1 MKVIPNRQKKSFIYM
16 KHAFIVAIV
25 FLVLASCST
34 RKDRTINRAY
44 HQTTTKFNVLFNGEE
59 AIAAGIEAEIASHQP
74 NFWEQLPVEP
84 FPLVDLFTLS
94 PKNNAN
100 FLRGEEKAVVAV
112 QKHSMLFGNEQRN
125 QQIDEAY
132 MLLGKARYYNGRYLQ
147 ALDAFNYIIDQLPN
161 TSSINKAKLWKAK
174 VFIQL
179 LQEQRAITII
189 KELLS
194 NSELSLAES
203 ADASAYLAKAHL
215 ALNQP
220 QQATHPLYNA
230 AAFTKDNATRAR
242 YYYLLGQLHDKL
254 EHRDSAAVAYQRI
267 IDLNRRIPRTYWIH
281 AKLNQ
286 LNTSQSDEETVQ
298 KQYGKLTKNEENKRY
313 LDKIHFSHALYS
325 LSTNDTLSAK
335 ELINASLRT
344 NTKDKILKGLA
355 YETMGNVF
363 FEENQFV
370 LSGAYL
376 DSTLQVLP
384 PKTRK
389 YRKIKRKRDKL
400 NDIIEYETTRQT
412 TDSLL
417 VLIDKTPE
425 EQNAIFESY
434 IKSLKTA
441 DSLQLA
447 QQEGQQQLAANT
459 SFFDTDFY
467 FYNRSARA
475 RGESEFYRIWGNIK
489 KTDNWRYSVLQSVA
503 FTPNESVPEDEV
515 EEEPL
520 DPRYIV
526 ETYTSQIPPPE
537 AKDSLTQVRNA
548 AYFDAGLAY
557 KEQFGAYPQAKD
569 RLQTLLSL
577 DTKYNLPSLYH
588 LYQIEL
594 ETGGVQAESYKNR
607 IIIEYPDSQYAMI
620 LQNPEAVEEALSRFE
635 ERYIALEDRFK
646 AQAFEE
652 VIDECF
658 TAMLSLQDETLRSRF
673 ALLRAHAIGRLDG
686 MTAYQTALSEV
697 GISFPNQQAGKEASK
712 RLLEIKNLTPIHAE
726 EGDRY
731 LVYFVFDRKNHDT
744 TKRMQTKVRGTISSQ
759 GLQRTVSATIDVL
772 DRQTELLVVQR
783 FTSENQAND
792 YRDNLLRI
800 HPELR
805 KIKNFVALTSAL
817 RDILIFKD
825 VIKE

>member
-1 MKVIPNRQKKSFIYM
+1 MISLRVQKNSFTSMKQFVILAVVFQV
-16 KHAFIVAIV
+16 IV
-25 FLVLASCST
+25 SCST
-34 RKDRTINRAY
+34 RKDRAVNRAY

-59 AIAAGIEAEIASHQP
+59 AIIAGIEAEIASHQP

-94 PKNNAN
+94 PKENAN
-100 FLRGEEKAVVAV
+100 FSRGEEKAVIAV
-112 QKHSMLFGNEQRN
+112 QKHSMQFGNEQRN

-161 TSSINKAKLWKAK
+161 TSSINIAQLWKAK

-179 LQEQRAITII
+179 LQEQRAIAIF

-194 NSELSLAES
+194 NSELTLAEA
-203 ADASAYLAKAHL
+203 ADVSAYLAKAHL

-220 QQATHPLYNA
+220 QQATQPLYNA

-254 EHRDSAAVAYQRI
+254 EHRDSAAVAYQRV
-267 IDLNRRIPRTYWIH
+267 IDLNRRIPRIYWIH

-298 KQYGKLTKNEENKRY
+298 KQYSKLTKNEENKRY

-400 NDIIEYETTRQT
+400 NDIIDYETTRQT

-425 EQNAIFESY
+425 EQTAIFESY
-434 IKSLKTA
+434 IKALKTT
-441 DSLQLA
+441 DSLQLV
-447 QQEGQQQLAANT
+447 QQERQQQLAANT
-459 SFFDTDFY
+459 SFFDSDFY
-467 FYNRSARA
+467 FYNRSART

-489 KTDNWRYSVLQSVA
+489 KTDNWRYSSLQSVA
-503 FTPNESVPEDEV
+503 LIHDESALEDKV
-515 EEEPL
+515 EEEEPF

-537 AKDSLTQVRNA
+537 AKDSLSQVRNA

-577 DTKYNLPSLYH
+577 DTEYNLPSLYH

-594 ETGGVQAESYKNR
+594 ETAGDQVATYKNR
-607 IIIEYPDSQYAMI
+607 IITEYPDSQYAMI
-620 LQNPEAVEEALSRFE
+620 LQNPEAMEEALSRFE
-635 ERYIALEDRFK
+635 ERYTALEDRFK

-658 TAMLSLQDETLRSRF
+658 TAILSLQDETLRSRF

-697 GISFPNQQAGKEASK
+697 AISYPNEQAGVEASK
-712 RLLEIKNLTPIHAE
+712 RLHDIKSLTPIHAE

-731 LVYFVFDRKNHDT
+731 LVYFVFNRKDQQS
-744 TKRMQTKVRGTISSQ
+744 TKRIKTKVAETISSQ

-772 DRQTELLVVQR
+772 DRQTELLVIQR
-783 FTSENQAND
+783 FTSEDQAND

-825 VIKE
+825 VTKE